1 MLVSTRSQQKNKMAQ
16 VQLDEVKYSPRGS
29 ADFISL
35 GKMEQQKWVPSFS
48 VLNLIPRRIWLDRVT
63 GRLEFKK
70 KGDNY
75 WLKASEDSVVDDG
88 LAILSTN
95 ADASALKNGGMSGR
109 ASQCIDDK
117 TYG

>member
-29 ADFISL
+29 ADFISF

-70 KGDNY
+70 KGDQY
-75 WLKASEDSVVDDG
+75 WLKASEASVVDDG
-88 LAILSTN
+88 SVIRFIIAYASLFFLGGTNGWGISTY
-95 ADASALKNGGMSGR
+95 R
-109 ASQCIDDK
+109 R
-117 TYG
+117 